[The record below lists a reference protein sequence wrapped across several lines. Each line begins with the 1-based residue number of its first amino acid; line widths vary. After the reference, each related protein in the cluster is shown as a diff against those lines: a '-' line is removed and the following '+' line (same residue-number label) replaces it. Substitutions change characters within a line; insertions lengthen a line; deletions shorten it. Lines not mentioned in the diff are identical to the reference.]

1 MWKHLVLVALFLF
14 VPYSAMSE
22 EATILTLSAN
32 GTRNTRP
39 FTVKDH
45 WEIRW
50 TIPDG
55 MLAVTVYRSNPKNDL
70 ERIPVASGSQMK
82 PGPGATY
89 VETGGQYYLNIVSPG
104 DWTITVVQLP

>member
-1 MWKHLVLVALFLF
+1 MLAIGLLIPSFSIAEDVTVF
-14 VPYSAMSE
+14 
-22 EATILTLSAN
+22 TLSAN

-50 TIPDG
+50 TVQDR
-55 MLAVTVYRSNPKNDL
+55 MLAIIVYRSNPASEMDRL
-70 ERIPVASGSQMK
+70 PVATGSQTK
-82 PGPGATY
+82 PGSGTTY
-89 VETGGQYYLNIVSPG
+89 IEAGGQYYLNIVSPG